1 MPEVQ
6 DRIEKLGNSILSDAR
21 RKAEEIISKAQ
32 QQADELTEQ
41 AREQYR
47 RSEDSEIAL
56 DRQKTHT
63 LYAKELSKSDFAAHK
78 SVLAHRCEL
87 VDSLFDDIRKR
98 LEGFVKSSEYAE
110 FMNALAKKANNE
122 QAFSKD
128 CVINVSRDD
137 KQLAMDIAD
146 KYGVG
151 VSVDRNIELGGITV
165 YYPSENIYIDYT
177 LDLALEQQRKAFV
190 AGHSEFS
197 L

>member
-6 DRIEKLGNSILSDAR
+6 DRIEKLGNSILSDAG

-47 RSEDSEIAL
+47 RSEESEIAL

-98 LEGFVKSSEYAE
+98 LESFVKSGEYAE
-110 FMNALAKKANNE
+110 FMNALAKKANDE

-128 CVINVSRDD
+128 CVINVSKDD
-137 KQLAMDIAD
+137 KQLAKDIAD

-151 VSVDRNIELGGITV
+151 VAVDRNIELGGISV
-165 YYPSENIYIDYT
+165 YYPSQNIYIDYT
-177 LDLALEQQRKAFV
+177 LDLALEQQRNAFV
-190 AGHSEFS
+190 AGHGELS

>member
-56 DRQKTHT
+56 DRQKT
-63 LYAKELSKSDFAAHK
+63 AAHK

-98 LEGFVKSSEYAE
+98 LESFVKSSEYAE

-190 AGHSEFS
+190 AGHSELS